1 MRGPQGSAE
10 LIGGN
15 TLSTFINQLTYGLAD
30 GSILALAALG
40 FVLIYKATGVINFAQ
55 GEFLLVGAYM
65 FYTAFV
71 IMDLPLVVA
80 VLFGVVV
87 ATLIGVLVER
97 LILRPMVGEN
107 PISIIM
113 VTIGLSSLLKALVQA
128 FYGTSPK
135 SQPNLL
141 PRGSVEILGA
151 SVPVNRLA
159 AIVIAAIVLTAFT
172 VFFRKSRHGIAMR
185 AVADDQQAAMTMGIS
200 VRRIFALAW
209 ALAAVSA
216 LIAGVLVGDISAVDN
231 NIAAF
236 GLLVF
241 PVVILGGLDSV
252 PGTIIGGLT
261 IGLIKQFT
269 AGYLDPGLATVIPY
283 IVLVLIL
290 LVRPYGIFGETRIER
305 V

>member
-1 MRGPQGSAE
+1 MS
-10 LIGGN
+10 
-15 TLSTFINQLTYGLAD
+15 TLVNVLAYGLAD
-30 GSILALAALG
+30 GAILALAALG
-40 FVLIYKATGVINFAQ
+40 FVLIYKATSVINFAQ

-71 IMDLPLVVA
+71 VMRLPLLVA
-80 VLFGVVV
+80 VVVGVIV
-87 ATLIGVLVER
+87 ATGIGVLVER
-97 LILRPMVGEN
+97 LILRPMIGES

-113 VTIGLSSLLKALVQA
+113 VTIGLSSLLRALVQL

-135 SQPNLL
+135 SMPAIL

-151 SVPVNRLA
+151 TVPVNRLVVILVA
-159 AIVIAAIVLTAFT
+159 AVVLTAFT
-172 VFFRKSRHGIAMR
+172 VFFRRSRHGIAMR

-209 ALAAVSA
+209 ALAGVSA
-216 LIAGVLVGDISAVDN
+216 LIAGVLLADISAVDQ

-252 PGTIIGGLT
+252 PGTIVGGVI
-261 IGLIKQFT
+261 IGLLKQST
-269 AGYLDPGLATVIPY
+269 ASYWDPGLATVIPY
-283 IVLVLIL
+283 VVLVLIL
-290 LVRPYGIFGETRIER
+290 LVKPYGLFGETRIER